1 MFPFWIL
8 LELRMMEAVL
18 TGGAIRRVISSQI
31 STNNK
36 PTASCLQG
44 GWSVFL
50 GRMLIN
56 GESGYTCM
64 SEAKGHHFEH
74 LIHWTGS
81 FQNHHHRAQ
90 PALLRVTNSLPRK
103 HVKLRVISK
112 ANKVSKSEGTR
123 KVEQSHRYYASAP
136 RAEALSDAFVWRL
149 SVCLSRTPSL
159 SREQRGIG
167 RLKLSKS

>member
-1 MFPFWIL
+1 MCFFVDELYKKKLFTSNGKHSPQQQQQPLFNGHYPQGKWTRMFPFWIL
-8 LELRMMEAVL
+8 LELRMMEVVL

-103 HVKLRVISK
+103 HVKLRVISVT
-112 ANKVSKSEGTR
+112 A
-123 KVEQSHRYYASAP
+123 
-136 RAEALSDAFVWRL
+136 
-149 SVCLSRTPSL
+149 
-159 SREQRGIG
+159 I
-167 RLKLSKS
+167 